1 MTSLGTQHL
10 KERVEEEVFQ
20 ILISQMLF
28 QTFLAQI
35 FLMTFLMVLE
45 ETDEEVEEDL
55 QTLEEQI

>member
-1 MTSLGTQHL
+1 M
-10 KERVEEEVFQ
+10 VFQ